1 MLICE
6 RKQSIPCPRVY
17 LPLAYLL
24 CAIEEAQCD
33 HCWSDQND
41 HVNRNDNMIT
51 LTGGF
56 YLVIGR
62 PGGGVAT
69 RCWVDNLLNKPIL

>member
-41 HVNRNDNMIT
+41 HVNRNDNINRWF
-51 LTGGF
+51 LF
-56 YLVIGR
+56 SNR
-62 PGGGVAT
+62 EAGGGRNT
-69 RCWVDNLLNKPIL
+69 MLGRQLT